1 MAKEKTEDKPK
12 ENPPRESAAA
22 DSQKVPAEK
31 NPKGSPRE
39 KKPQAKPAGEKSKA
53 KREKVEEPPEPKVT
67 PRLYELYKREVI
79 SSLMKRFGYKNIMQ
93 VPKLEKISVNCGVGD
108 ATQDPKILETVVR
121 DLTTIV
127 GQKPSIRKSKKAISN
142 FKLRENIAIGCK
154 ATLRREKMYEFMD
167 RLISLAIPRVRDF
180 RGVPDKSF
188 DGRGNYTLGIK
199 EQIIFPEIDVD
210 KVERIFGMDVTF
222 VTTARTDEEAYEL
235 LRGFGMPFR
244 KREPSEGAFGKAA

>member
-1 MAKEKTEDKPK
+1 MAKEKKEDSGK
-12 ENPPRESAAA
+12 ENPSKGPAPSGSHGES
-22 DSQKVPAEK
+22 VEK
-31 NPKGSPRE
+31 K
-39 KKPQAKPAGEKSKA
+39 KKPQAKQAVEKSKV
-53 KREKVEEPPEPKVT
+53 KQEKVEEAPEPKVS
-67 PRLYELYKREVI
+67 PRLYELYKKDII
-79 SSLMKRFGYKNIMQ
+79 SALMKRFGYKNVMQ
-93 VPKLEKISVNCGVGD
+93 VPRLEKISINCGVGA
-108 ATQDPKILETVVR
+108 ATQDPKILETVLH
-121 DLTTIV
+121 DLTIIV
-127 GQKPSIRKSKKAISN
+127 GQKPSSRKSKKAISN

-154 ATLRREKMYEFMD
+154 ATLRKEKMYEFMD

-235 LRGFGMPFR
+235 LKGFGMPFR
-244 KREPSEGAFGKAA
+244 KREASEGAFGKAA